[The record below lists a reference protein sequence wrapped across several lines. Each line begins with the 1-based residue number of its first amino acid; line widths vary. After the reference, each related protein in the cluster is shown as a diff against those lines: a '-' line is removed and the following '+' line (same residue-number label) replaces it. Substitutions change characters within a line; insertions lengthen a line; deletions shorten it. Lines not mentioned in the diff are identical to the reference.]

1 MVVDEHGG
9 TAGIVTMTDI
19 MEQIVGHVDD
29 EYSHADSELVKK
41 LTDDTMMIDGGMAV
55 GDFVELIGFVPEDAE
70 DCETLGL
77 IMDVLDRIPSEGES
91 LTLEG
96 KEATAKLTVVR
107 MDRHRID
114 RVKLVLTPK
123 PKQEEEE

>member
-1 MVVDEHGG
+1 MLLRKHPFILSFL
-9 TAGIVTMTDI
+9 TRYFYFFRDI
-19 MEQIVGHVDD
+19 LYLFRLKRLPIFAIQV
-29 EYSHADSELVKK
+29 
-41 LTDDTMMIDGGMAV
+41 
-55 GDFVELIGFVPEDAE
+55 IGFVPEDAE
-70 DCETLGL
+70 DCETLGGL

>member
-1 MVVDEHGG
+1 MKASVNEDCIGCGLCEG
-9 TAGIVTMTDI
+9 TCPDVFSIG
-19 MEQIVGHVDD
+19 DD
-29 EYSHADSELVKK
+29 GVAHAIE
-41 LTDDTMMIDGGMAV
+41 
-55 GDFVELIGFVPEDAE
+55 GDVPEDAE
-70 DCETLGL
+70 DCETLGGL